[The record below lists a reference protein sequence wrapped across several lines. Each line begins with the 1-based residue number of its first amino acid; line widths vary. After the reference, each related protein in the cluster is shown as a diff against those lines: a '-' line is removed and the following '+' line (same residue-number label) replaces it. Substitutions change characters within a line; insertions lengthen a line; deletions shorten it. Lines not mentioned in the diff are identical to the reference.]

1 MISFNEARSIINKAS
16 SNPKII
22 KCDILESLGMV
33 CSENIKAKINVP
45 PFDNSAMDGYGV
57 KAAWLANA
65 THSNPIKMEKKKI
78 IAAGDFE
85 QIEDENAVCHIMT
98 GAKCPVW
105 VEAVVPIEKTRID
118 ETFISF
124 FEPVKHGENVRRIG
138 EDSKAGETLINANTM
153 IKPEHIMVL
162 ASQGISKIEVF
173 GKPKIKIIA
182 TGNELQPYDS
192 GELQNGKIFNS
203 NAPYLLSKSKQLGL
217 DAEFV
222 GIFQDDIA
230 KFADFLDRHSH
241 NSIIISTGAVSAGLW
256 DFVPEALK
264 LVGAKV
270 HFHKVN
276 IRPGK
281 PILFATLK
289 NGCLFFG
296 LPGNPI
302 SSAIGFEFFVKQALS
317 NLMSIEPEQVFAG
330 GSKTSFSKKF
340 KGTQFLKARSLF
352 ADKCFAT
359 EILDGQESFKI
370 RPFGEANSWVI
381 LNENISEIELGQ
393 MLQFKLFN

>member
-1 MISFNEARSIINKAS
+1 MISFKEALSIINEAS
-16 SNPKII
+16 SNPKVI
-22 KCDILESLGMV
+22 KCDILGSLGMI
-33 CSENIKAKINVP
+33 CSDNIKAKINVP
-45 PFDNSAMDGYGV
+45 SFDNSAMDGYGV
-57 KAAWLANA
+57 KVAWLANA
-65 THSNPIKMEKKKI
+65 SHSNPIKIEKKKI

-85 QIEDENAVCHIMT
+85 QIQDEDATCHIMT
-98 GAKCPVW
+98 GAKCPNW
-105 VEAVVPIEKTRID
+105 VEAVVPIEKTKID

-124 FEPVKHGENVRRIG
+124 FEPVKYGENIRRVG
-138 EDSKAGETLINANTM
+138 EDSKAGETLINSGTM

-162 ASQGISKIEVF
+162 ASQGISEIEVF
-173 GKPKIKIIA
+173 EKPKIKIIA

-192 GELQNGKIFNS
+192 GELQNGKIYNS
-203 NAPYLLSKSKQLGL
+203 NAPYLSSKAKQLGL
-217 DAEFV
+217 DAQLM

-230 KFADFLDRHSH
+230 KFADFLDRHTH

-289 NGCLFFG
+289 NGSLFFG

-317 NLMSIEPEQVFAG
+317 NLMAIEPAQVFNAA
-330 GSKTSFSKKF
+330 SKTNFSKKF
-340 KGTQFLKARSLF
+340 KGTQFLKAKSLF
-352 ADKCFAT
+352 QDKCFET

-370 RPFGEANSWVI
+370 KPFGKANSWVI
-381 LNENISEIELGQ
+381 LNDEITEIKLGKS
-393 MLQFKLFN
+393 LKFKFFN